1 MNLINKRVQLEKK
14 YSNYCLYFGIPLPEK
29 GGRVMSISPSGYY
42 YHTGVNSNLID
53 SLEYKEISKKAHFGL
68 RLEIETEVAQLIDLD
83 IFEGDYFFDKK
94 NNIANM
100 SMEELNK
107 YLILFGCK
115 TLKKDK
121 FNRLQRLFRKWNEES
136 IKCHYKITG
145 AKKRIHKKLKER
157 NENGFLE

>member
-1 MNLINKRVQLEKK
+1 
-14 YSNYCLYFGIPLPEK
+14 
-29 GGRVMSISPSGYY
+29 MSISPSGYY

-83 IFEGDYFFDKK
+83 IFEGDYFFHKK

-115 TLKKDK
+115 TLKKIS
-121 FNRLQRLFRKWNEES
+121 S
-136 IKCHYKITG
+136 IDYKDY
-145 AKKRIHKKLKER
+145 L
-157 NENGFLE
+157 ENGMRNLFMSAIR

>member
-1 MNLINKRVQLEKK
+1 MKLINKRIQLEKK

-29 GGRVMSISPSGYY
+29 GGRVMSISPSGYF
-42 YHTGVNSNLID
+42 YHTGINANPYD
-53 SLEYKEISKKAHFGL
+53 SFEYKEINQKAHFGL

-94 NNIANM
+94 NNIVQM
-100 SMEELNK
+100 SMVELNN
-107 YLILFGCK
+107 YLLLFGCK

-157 NENGFLE
+157 NNYDF